1 MWERDNL
8 VIESPLLLGVQSN
21 NWTLLYNLSLTHY
34 LNYHHN
40 SSRWD
45 FNVKCWDT
53 GPLFYQ
59 VAHYSGGWPW
69 SPPNPGNLGIPT
81 RPTKNVSDFTWKKTS
96 CGSENK
102 FWLGPGNIKLCYT
115 VATAKFGL
123 FSKWVQ
129 FIYIYIYI

>member
-1 MWERDNL
+1 MRERDNL

-59 VAHYSGGWPW
+59 VAHYSGGCPWPPQPW
-69 SPPNPGNLGIPT
+69 QFWGFPPDQQ
-81 RPTKNVSDFTWKKTS
+81 NVSDLTWKKTS
-96 CGSENK
+96 CRSENK
-102 FWLGPGNIKLCYT
+102 FWLGPGNINSVIQLQLPSLGS
-115 VATAKFGL
+115 FQSG
-123 FSKWVQ
+123 FSS
-129 FIYIYIYI
+129 YIYIKF